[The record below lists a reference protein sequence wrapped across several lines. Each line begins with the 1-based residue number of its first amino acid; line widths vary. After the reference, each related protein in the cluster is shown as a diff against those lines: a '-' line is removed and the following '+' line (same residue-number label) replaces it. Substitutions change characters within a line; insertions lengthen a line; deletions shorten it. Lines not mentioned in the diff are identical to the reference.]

1 MRKLNNNSGVAEV
14 SSLVFILAIES
25 IIISVTIFGLSET
38 IDSRI
43 ERLGELQAQ
52 IAVNS
57 VTDAITDAVSSG
69 TRFPNLMFTRVV
81 EVPETLG
88 GRPYYIE
95 VNNTIIFANSTDG
108 QISVSSTTFSNEE
121 LDFNI
126 YGMVYVYSSEVIVEY
141 KNGEIVLKYV

>member
-1 MRKLNNNSGVAEV
+1 MNNNSGVTAIT
-14 SSLVFILAIES
+14 SLIFILAIES
-25 IIISVTIFGLSET
+25 IIISVTVFGLSET

-43 ERLGELQAQ
+43 ERLGELQAR

-69 TRFPNLMFTRVV
+69 TRFPNLTFTRVV

-88 GRPYYIE
+88 GRPYYIT

-108 QISVSSTTFSNEE
+108 QISVSGTTFSNEE

-141 KNGEIVLKYV
+141 KNEEIVLKYV

>member
-1 MRKLNNNSGVAEV
+1 LRKLNNNSGVAEV

-88 GRPYYIE
+88 GRPYYIT

-108 QISVSSTTFSNEE
+108 QISVSGTTFSNEE

-141 KNGEIVLKYV
+141 KNEEIVLKYV

>member
-1 MRKLNNNSGVAEV
+1 MNNNSGVTAIT
-14 SSLVFILAIES
+14 SLIFILAIES
-25 IIISVTIFGLSET
+25 IIISVTVFGLSET

-43 ERLGELQAQ
+43 ERLGELQAR

-57 VTDAITDAVSSG
+57 VTDAITDAVSSY
-69 TRFPNLMFTRVV
+69 TRFPNLTFTRVV

-88 GRPYYIE
+88 GRPYYIT

-108 QISVSSTTFSNEE
+108 QISVSGTTFSNEE

>member
-1 MRKLNNNSGVAEV
+1 MNNNSGVTAIT
-14 SSLVFILAIES
+14 SLIFILAIES
-25 IIISVTIFGLSET
+25 IIISVTVFGLSET

-43 ERLGELQAQ
+43 ERLGELQAR

-57 VTDAITDAVSSG
+57 VTDAITDAVSSY
-69 TRFPNLMFTRVV
+69 TRFPNLTFTRVV

-88 GRPYYIE
+88 GRPYYIT

-108 QISVSSTTFSNEE
+108 QISVSGTTFSNEE

-141 KNGEIVLKYV
+141 KNEEIVLKYV

>member
-1 MRKLNNNSGVAEV
+1 LRKLNNNSGVAEV

-25 IIISVTIFGLSET
+25 IIISVTVFGLSET

-43 ERLGELQAQ
+43 ERLGELQAR

-57 VTDAITDAVSSG
+57 VTDAITDAVSSY
-69 TRFPNLMFTRVV
+69 TRFPNLTFTRVV

-88 GRPYYIE
+88 GRPYYIT

-108 QISVSSTTFSNEE
+108 QISVSGTTFSNEE

>member
-1 MRKLNNNSGVAEV
+1 LNNNSGVAEV

-25 IIISVTIFGLSET
+25 IIISVTVFGLSET

-57 VTDAITDAVSSG
+57 VTDAITDAVSSY
-69 TRFPNLMFTRVV
+69 TRFPNLTFTRVV

-88 GRPYYIE
+88 GRPYYIT

-108 QISVSSTTFSNEE
+108 QISVSGTTFSNEE